1 MSDIPTR
8 IAAALADRYH
18 LERELGQG
26 GMATVYLAEDL
37 KHHRKVAL
45 KVLRPELAA
54 TLGPERFF
62 REIEVAA
69 KLQHPHILPLHDSG
83 EAKGFLYYVMPF
95 VDGQNL
101 RGRLTRQGE
110 LPIHEAVKLLAEVAD
125 ALAYAHAQGVVHRD
139 IKPDNVL
146 LSGRHALVT
155 DFGVAKAVS
164 EATGRQ
170 QLTTAGIAIG
180 TPAYMAPEQASA
192 DPHIDHRVDIYA
204 LGAMGYEL
212 LVGRPPFTGNSSAEV
227 LAAHVTQQPEPITA
241 RRPAVSAGLGAIIM
255 KCLAKRPADRWQSAD
270 ELVTQLEQYLTPSG
284 GQTPAQTQPVAA
296 LSTAR
301 SSAIRWAVLGGLM
314 LAVAS
319 GALFLGRRTAGSV
332 PALGKRS
339 AVTLEPGLE
348 LNPAVS
354 PDGKLVAYSRMTPA
368 ESRLVVQQLAGG
380 EPVTV
385 ARWPGLYPAMPAWS
399 PDAARLLYLSPRGL
413 EIIPA
418 LGGVSRLLAPQS
430 ADQGVGW
437 GSWAPG
443 GEEVVHSSADTLYVR
458 SLGAEPPR
466 VVVSAGQSHSPVW
479 SPDGK
484 WIAFVSGNPLY
495 PTLANL
501 APSSI
506 WVVRAAGGEPI
517 RLTEDRPLHTGPVWL
532 PDSRGL
538 LYVSD
543 RDGGRDVY
551 FLRLSRSGAPDG
563 APARLTTG
571 LHPHTLGL
579 SADGRR
585 VVYGLYA
592 ETSNVGAVALQPGRS
607 VSLRDARPVT
617 SGSQVIEAFAI
628 SPDGRWLVFDSNR
641 NGNQDIWRMSLDGS
655 SPPEPLSTGPE
666 DEFQPAFS
674 ADGNWVTF
682 HATRSGSV
690 RDLYVIPFAGGQRTR
705 IEVAT
710 RNNLA
715 PRLSPDG
722 RTVLHT
728 LWGEGGEYSIAAVR
742 RPARESG
749 WGRTTPVFTLPA
761 IVSGGHD
768 WSPDGRWISYA
779 RGSRILRAGAD
790 GENPQPIATLPAGF
804 QPFYTRWAGDGR
816 RVYFSG
822 VTADGGYRIFAVP
835 AAGGPARE
843 VAHSEG
849 PTYQNFRFVFNVRGD
864 TLYFVLADRQSD
876 IWMAEVVGK

>member
-1 MSDIPTR
+1 
-8 IAAALADRYH
+8 
-18 LERELGQG
+18 
-26 GMATVYLAEDL
+26 
-37 KHHRKVAL
+37 
-45 KVLRPELAA
+45 
-54 TLGPERFF
+54 
-62 REIEVAA
+62 
-69 KLQHPHILPLHDSG
+69 
-83 EAKGFLYYVMPF
+83 
-95 VDGQNL
+95 
-101 RGRLTRQGE
+101 
-110 LPIHEAVKLLAEVAD
+110 
-125 ALAYAHAQGVVHRD
+125 
-139 IKPDNVL
+139 
-146 LSGRHALVT
+146 
-155 DFGVAKAVS
+155 
-164 EATGRQ
+164 
-170 QLTTAGIAIG
+170 
-180 TPAYMAPEQASA
+180 
-192 DPHIDHRVDIYA
+192 
-204 LGAMGYEL
+204 
-212 LVGRPPFTGNSSAEV
+212 
-227 LAAHVTQQPEPITA
+227 
-241 RRPAVSAGLGAIIM
+241 
-255 KCLAKRPADRWQSAD
+255 
-270 ELVTQLEQYLTPSG
+270 
-284 GQTPAQTQPVAA
+284 
-296 LSTAR
+296 
-301 SSAIRWAVLGGLM
+301 
-314 LAVAS
+314 
-319 GALFLGRRTAGSV
+319 
-332 PALGKRS
+332 
-339 AVTLEPGLE
+339 
-348 LNPAVS
+348 
-354 PDGKLVAYSRMTPA
+354 
-368 ESRLVVQQLAGG
+368 
-380 EPVTV
+380 
-385 ARWPGLYPAMPAWS
+385 MPAWS
-399 PDAARLLYLSPRGL
+399 PDAARLLYISPRGL
-413 EIIPA
+413 EVVPA

-430 ADQGVGW
+430 ADSRLGW
-437 GSWAPG
+437 GAWAPG
-443 GEEVVHSSADTLYVR
+443 GEEVVYSSADTLYVR
-458 SLGAEPPR
+458 SLDADSPR
-466 VVVSAGQSHSPVW
+466 VLLSAGQAHSPVW
-479 SPDGK
+479 SPDGE

-517 RLTEDRPLHTGPVWL
+517 RLTGDRPLHTGPVWL

-551 FLRLSRSGAPDG
+551 FLRLSRSGAPEG

-571 LHPHTLGL
+571 LHPHTIGL

-592 ETSNVGAVALQPGRS
+592 ETSNVAAVALQPGKS
-607 VSLRDARPVT
+607 VSLSDARPVT

-641 NGNQDIWRMSLDGS
+641 SGNQDIWRMALDGS

-722 RTVLHT
+722 RTVLHN

-742 RPARESG
+742 RQAGESG

-779 RGSRILRAGAD
+779 RGSQILRAGAD

-804 QPFYTRWAGDGR
+804 QPFYTRWTGDGR

-849 PTYQNFRFVFNVRGD
+849 PTYQNFRFGFNVRGD

-876 IWMAEVVGK
+876 VWTAEVVGK